1 MTFLL
6 YIIECLY
13 CTGVRYHLYGDSI
26 MRRSGKSG
34 LEPGTPVYV
43 GEQRTDRVIIDAM
56 CFNAHDLSEHV
67 NMDIGELGGLR
78 DSSDIVW
85 VNVIGVHDVEIL
97 RTIGEYFDIHPLTI
111 EDIANTDQRPKFED
125 YPGYLFCV
133 LNMIQYDKDV
143 QELALEHLSLVVG
156 EHFIIS
162 FQEEKGDVFDGVRD
176 RLRQNRGKLRS
187 SGSDLCMYALM
198 DAIVD
203 GYFVALET
211 LGDGIDACEDNLF
224 VDIEKVDLAQVHGY
238 KREVL
243 DFRKTVW
250 PLRDELSMLERTE
263 SGLITKETRV
273 YLRDVH
279 DHVIQVID
287 MIDSY
292 INILSSIHDTYLSLS
307 SNRMN
312 EIMKVLTTIAT
323 IFNPLTFIVGV
334 YGMNFDNMP
343 ELHWAYGYAVVWF
356 VMIAVA
362 AGLVVVFKK
371 SKWL

>member
-1 MTFLL
+1 MK
-6 YIIECLY
+6 
-13 CTGVRYHLYGDSI
+13 
-26 MRRSGKSG
+26 RSSKSG

-43 GEQRTDRVIIDAM
+43 GEQRTDRVQIDVIRYCENEIAEYP
-56 CFNAHDLSEHV
+56 NIAIDEIKPLSDTDAV
-67 NMDIGELGGLR
+67 L
-78 DSSDIVW
+78 W
-85 VNVIGVHDVEIL
+85 VNVIGVHEVDLL
-97 RTIGEYFDIHPLTI
+97 RQIGDIFDIHPLTI

-125 YPGYLFCV
+125 YAGYLFCV
-133 LNMIQYDKDV
+133 LNMIVYDDDAE
-143 QELALEHLSLVVG
+143 ELALEHLSLIIG
-156 EHFIIS
+156 QGYIIS
-162 FQEEKGDVFDGVRD
+162 FQEERGDVFDGVRE

-187 SGSDLCMYALM
+187 SGSDMCMYALM

-203 GYFVALET
+203 GYFIAIEK
-211 LGDGIDACEDNLF
+211 LGDGIDACEDALF
-224 VDIEKVDLAQVHGY
+224 SDMEKVNLAQVHGF

-243 DFRKTVW
+243 NFRKSVL

-263 SGLITKETRV
+263 SDLMTKETRV
-273 YLRDVH
+273 YLRDVY

-343 ELHWAYGYAVVWF
+343 ELHWAYGYAGVWLIM
-356 VMIAVA
+356 VAVA
-362 AGLVVVFKK
+362 VGLIVLFRK

>member
-1 MTFLL
+1 MK
-6 YIIECLY
+6 
-13 CTGVRYHLYGDSI
+13 
-26 MRRSGKSG
+26 RSSKSG

-43 GEQRTDRVIIDAM
+43 GEQRTDRVQIDVIRYCENEIAEYP
-56 CFNAHDLSEHV
+56 NIAIDEIKPLSDTDAV
-67 NMDIGELGGLR
+67 L
-78 DSSDIVW
+78 W
-85 VNVIGVHDVEIL
+85 VNVIGVHEVDLL
-97 RTIGEYFDIHPLTI
+97 RQIGDIFDIHPLTI

-125 YPGYLFCV
+125 YPRYLFCV
-133 LNMIQYDKDV
+133 LNMIVYDDDAE
-143 QELALEHLSLVVG
+143 ELALEHLSLIIG
-156 EHFIIS
+156 QGYIIS
-162 FQEEKGDVFDGVRD
+162 FQEERGDVFDGVRE

-187 SGSDLCMYALM
+187 SGSDMCMYALM

-203 GYFVALET
+203 GYFIAIEK
-211 LGDGIDACEDNLF
+211 LGDGIDACEDALF
-224 VDIEKVDLAQVHGY
+224 SDMEKVNLAQVHGF

-243 DFRKTVW
+243 NFRKSVL

-263 SGLITKETRV
+263 SDLMTKETRV
-273 YLRDVH
+273 YLRDVY

-343 ELHWAYGYAVVWF
+343 ELHWAYGYAGVWLIM
-356 VMIAVA
+356 VAVA
-362 AGLVVVFKK
+362 VGLIVLFRK

>member
-1 MTFLL
+1 MK
-6 YIIECLY
+6 
-13 CTGVRYHLYGDSI
+13 
-26 MRRSGKSG
+26 RSSKSG

-43 GEQRTDRVIIDAM
+43 GEQRTDRVQIDVIRYCENEIAEYP
-56 CFNAHDLSEHV
+56 NIAIDEIKPLSDTDAV
-67 NMDIGELGGLR
+67 L
-78 DSSDIVW
+78 W
-85 VNVIGVHDVEIL
+85 VNVIGVHEVDLL
-97 RTIGEYFDIHPLTI
+97 RQIGDIFDIHPLTI

-133 LNMIQYDKDV
+133 LNMIVYDDDAE
-143 QELALEHLSLVVG
+143 ELALEHLSLIIG
-156 EHFIIS
+156 QGYIIS
-162 FQEEKGDVFDGVRD
+162 FQEERGDVFDGVRE

-187 SGSDLCMYALM
+187 SGSDMCMYALM

-203 GYFVALET
+203 GYFIAIEK
-211 LGDGIDACEDNLF
+211 LGDGIDACEDALF
-224 VDIEKVDLAQVHGY
+224 SDMEKVNLAQVHGF

-243 DFRKTVW
+243 NFRKSVL

-263 SGLITKETRV
+263 SDLMTKETRV
-273 YLRDVH
+273 YLRDVY

-343 ELHWAYGYAVVWF
+343 ELHWAYGYAGVWLIM
-356 VMIAVA
+356 VAVA
-362 AGLVVVFKK
+362 VGLIVLFRKA
-371 SKWL
+371 KWL

>member
-1 MTFLL
+1 
-6 YIIECLY
+6 
-13 CTGVRYHLYGDSI
+13 
-26 MRRSGKSG
+26 MRRSSKSG

-43 GEQRTDRVIIDAM
+43 GEQRTDRVQIDVIRY
-56 CFNAHDLSEHV
+56 SENEITEYPEIAIDEIKPLCDTDDV
-67 NMDIGELGGLR
+67 L
-78 DSSDIVW
+78 W
-85 VNVIGVHDVEIL
+85 VNVIGVHEVDLLRHIGDV
-97 RTIGEYFDIHPLTI
+97 FDIHPLTI

-133 LNMIQYDKDV
+133 LNMIVYDESAR
-143 QELALEHLSLVVG
+143 ELALEHLSLVVG
-156 EHFIIS
+156 TKYIIS
-162 FQEEKGDVFDGVRD
+162 FQEERGDVFDGVRE
-176 RLRQNRGKLRS
+176 RLRQNRGKLRT
-187 SGSDLCMYALM
+187 SGSDMCMYALM

-203 GYFVALET
+203 GYFIALEKM
-211 LGDGIDACEDNLF
+211 GDGIDASEDALF
-224 VDIEKVDLAQVHGY
+224 ADIEKVNLAQVHGY

-243 DFRKTVW
+243 DFRKSVW

-263 SGLITKETRV
+263 SELITKETRV
-273 YLRDVH
+273 YLRDVY

-292 INILSSIHDTYLSLS
+292 INILGSIHDTYLSLS

-343 ELHWAYGYAVVWF
+343 ELHWVYGYAGVWF
-356 VMIAVA
+356 VMVTVA
-362 AGLVVVFKK
+362 IGLIVVFKK

>member
-1 MTFLL
+1 MK
-6 YIIECLY
+6 
-13 CTGVRYHLYGDSI
+13 
-26 MRRSGKSG
+26 RSSKSG

-43 GEQRTDRVIIDAM
+43 GEQRTDRVQIDVIRYSENDITEYA
-56 CFNAHDLSEHV
+56 NIAIDDLKPLNDTES
-67 NMDIGELGGLR
+67 IL
-78 DSSDIVW
+78 W
-85 VNVIGVHDVEIL
+85 VNVIGVHEVDLL
-97 RTIGEYFDIHPLTI
+97 RQIGDIFDIHPLTI

-133 LNMIQYDKDV
+133 LNMVMYDDEAK
-143 QELALEHLSLVVG
+143 ELALEHLSVIIG
-156 EHFIIS
+156 QGYIIS
-162 FQEEKGDVFDGVRD
+162 FQEERGDVFDGVRE

-187 SGSDLCMYALM
+187 SGSDMCMYALM

-203 GYFVALET
+203 GYFIAIEK
-211 LGDGIDACEDNLF
+211 LGDGIDACEDALF
-224 VDIEKVDLAQVHGY
+224 SDMEKVNLAQVHSF

-243 DFRKTVW
+243 DFRKSVL

-263 SGLITKETRV
+263 SDLMTKETRV
-273 YLRDVH
+273 YLRDVY

-343 ELHWAYGYAVVWF
+343 ELHWAYGYAGVWF
-356 VMIAVA
+356 IMVAVA
-362 AGLVVVFKK
+362 IGLIVVFKR

>member
-1 MTFLL
+1 
-6 YIIECLY
+6 
-13 CTGVRYHLYGDSI
+13 

-34 LEPGTPVYV
+34 MEPGTPIYV
-43 GEQRTDRVIIDAM
+43 GENRSERVQIDVMRFDGETLCELQDIAI
-56 CFNAHDLSEHV
+56 DSLSAQV
-67 NMDIGELGGLR
+67 GGSGVL
-78 DSSDIVW
+78 W
-85 VNVIGVHDVEIL
+85 VNVTGVHDVEIL
-97 RTIGEYFDIHPLTI
+97 RRIGELFEIHPLTV

-125 YPGYLFCV
+125 YPGYIFCV
-133 LNMIQYDKDV
+133 LNMIRYD
-143 QELALEHLSLVVG
+143 QEANEIALEHLSIVVG
-156 EHFIIS
+156 KGYLIS
-162 FQEEKGDVFDGVRD
+162 FQEEPGDVFDGVRE
-176 RLRQNRGKLRS
+176 RLRQSKGKLRT

-203 GYFVALET
+203 GYFVAIET
-211 LGDGIDACEDNLF
+211 LGDGIEACEDNLF
-224 VDIEKVDLAQVHGY
+224 TQMDKVDLAQVHGY
-238 KREVL
+238 KREIL
-243 DFRKTVW
+243 DFRKSVW
-250 PLRDELSMLERTE
+250 PLRDELSMLERSE
-263 SGLITKETRV
+263 SELITKETRV

-292 INILSSIHDTYLSLS
+292 LGQLGNIHDTYLSMS

-343 ELHWAYGYAVVWF
+343 ELHWAYGYALVWI

-362 AGLVVVFKK
+362 AGLFILFKK
-371 SKWL
+371 SKWI